1 MYIVLTGQ
9 HIGDSSKQSW

>member
-1 MYIVLTGQ
+1 VYIVLTGQ